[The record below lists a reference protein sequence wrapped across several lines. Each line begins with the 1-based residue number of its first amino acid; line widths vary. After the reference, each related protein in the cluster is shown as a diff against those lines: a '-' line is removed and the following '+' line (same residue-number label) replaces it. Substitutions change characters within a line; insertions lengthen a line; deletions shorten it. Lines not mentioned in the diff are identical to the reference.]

1 MALACAAPHSRNLR
15 MVDQVDP
22 VRQEWIWWDAR
33 WWAAPDRSLPMPG
46 IREAGD
52 DRSLEI

>member
-52 DRSLEI
+52 DRSLEN